1 MIVSWIQKYIIYIL
15 AGLVVTMLVTS
26 GIMYMR
32 VLSKQATLEK
42 QAGQIELLDKS
53 LKSKEAT
60 IEEYKKNGEAITKTQ
75 KAQERIAVSMRELE
89 SRIANMRPTK
99 CLEVEDEKV
108 FTDITDA
115 YNNRKLPQESN

>member
-1 MIVSWIQKYIIYIL
+1 MIVSWIQKYLIYIL
-15 AGLVVTMLVTS
+15 LAVIAGMLVTS

-42 QAGQIELLDKS
+42 QAGQIILLDKS

-75 KAQERIAVSMRELE
+75 KAQEKIAVSMKSLE
-89 SRIANMRPTK
+89 SRIANMKPTK

-108 FTDITDA
+108 FTDITDV